1 MAIIKFIHKLLNNDE
16 NHYLKFII
24 TQNRFYKT
32 LSDNKTGPI
41 YNNSKNLQNK
51 IRLGTLETKSVMN
64 KSQNIYNKLPRE
76 LTLITKKDNF
86 KKWLLKY
93 YLDKNLKF
101 TKTDKIFTYNT
112 ENYTIDSTILDK
124 CYNDY

>member
-1 MAIIKFIHKLLNNDE
+1 MAIIKFIHKLLNNKE

-41 YNNSKNLQNK
+41 QNNSKHLQNK
-51 IRLGTLETKSVMN
+51 IRLGTLEIKSVMN

-76 LTLITKKDNF
+76 LTLIIKKKQFN
-86 KKWLLKY
+86 KMA
-93 YLDKNLKF
+93 
-101 TKTDKIFTYNT
+101 
-112 ENYTIDSTILDK
+112 
-124 CYNDY
+124 